1 MTSTT
6 NFEETCGPATPGGV
20 HARDQPVLSVR
31 GLTVE
36 FKTAHGWSTAVN
48 NVDLDIGSDEIFGLV
63 GESGSG
69 KSVTALS
76 LLGLLPP
83 RSSRLNPKSSIKL
96 SGTELA
102 GLGNRS
108 LDRIR
113 GARVGMIFQEPMSSL
128 NPAYTIGDQIGE
140 AVRRHRR
147 TGRKASRARA
157 VEMLELVGIP
167 NATRN
172 VDQYP
177 HHFSGGMRQRA
188 MIAMALACE
197 PELLI
202 ADEPTTALDVTVQA
216 TILDLLAEL
225 QRSRQMSVLL
235 ITHDLSVI
243 GEVADRVGVM
253 YAGELVEMGGTEP
266 LFATPAHPY
275 TSGLLGSVLRLDDD
289 SPLTAIPGSVP
300 AIGEELAGCR
310 FAPRCVHRQSE
321 CVEMPIPLVE
331 AGSQQS
337 RCIRTLELS
346 LTGLPE

>member
-1 MTSTT
+1 MTTH
-6 NFEETCGPATPGGV
+6 PATSATAP
-20 HARDQPVLSVR
+20 HQEAQPVLQVR
-31 GLTVE
+31 NLSVE
-36 FKTAHGWSTAVN
+36 FKTADGWRTAVD
-48 NVDLDIGSDEIFGLV
+48 DLSFDIREDEIFGLV

-83 RSSRLNPKSSIKL
+83 RASRLAPDSSIQL

-102 GLGNRS
+102 HVGSRS
-108 LDRIR
+108 LDRVR
-113 GARVGMIFQEPMSSL
+113 GARVGMIFQEPMTSL

-147 TGRKASRARA
+147 TGRKAAHARA
-157 VEMLELVGIP
+157 IEMLDLVGIP
-167 NATRN
+167 NAARN
-172 VDQYP
+172 VNQYP

-216 TILDLLAEL
+216 TILELLAEL
-225 QRSRQMSVLL
+225 QRSRRMSVLL
-235 ITHDLSVI
+235 ITHDLSVV

-253 YAGELVEMGGTEP
+253 YAGQLVELDRTEP
-266 LFATPAHPY
+266 LFAHPSHPY

-289 SPLTAIPGSVP
+289 SPLRAIPGSVP
-300 AIGEELAGCR
+300 AISEELPGCR
-310 FAPRCVHRQSE
+310 FAPRCSHRVE
-321 CVEMPIPLVE
+321 DCVSGPIPLARSGVRE
-331 AGSQQS
+331 C
-337 RCIRTLELS
+337 RCIRMTELS
-346 LTGLPE
+346 LTGLPQ